1 MWGHTKQLTSAKR
14 YVGVST
20 TSTYKTMT
28 TSETPDTQAYQ
39 KSKWTQWGRDMLAW
53 VKKTIRIHEDTDF
66 EATVN
71 SISNSITFKGTNV
84 WILFFAIIVASVG
97 LNVNST
103 AVIIGAMLISPL
115 MGPIMGIGLSIGIT
129 DNEMLRRSLRNLL
142 VMVAISLLA
151 STAYFFLSPLGDAQ
165 SELLARTR
173 PTIFDVLIAFFGGAA
188 GIVATSRKS
197 QPFTVISGVA
207 IATALMPPLCT
218 AGYGLATAQFRYF
231 FGAFYLFFINSFF
244 IALSTFLIIKYLRFP
259 QKKYLDPVREKMVK
273 RYITIFS
280 IIVIIPSVI
289 IALHVVQ
296 ETSFYASANRFIN
309 DIQET
314 PYFEHSQLI
323 NSKKEYKFKKQT
335 ITLSVVGKEI
345 TQEEITQMQNML
357 RKQYS
362 LDHATL
368 VIKQTDKFFYPENEN
383 EVIEKMIERKDA
395 QIEEYHQRIID
406 LENELAEINANNQ
419 LNKQVA
425 KEIAVQYPGVSSF
438 AVVNM
443 IYTDTKSLKTDTIP
457 TLFIKENPKL
467 SNEQQQNLLQWL
479 RIRMDEPGLVLN

>member
-1 MWGHTKQLTSAKR
+1 MSEEPIINNTPEGPGTSR
-14 YVGVST
+14 PT
-20 TSTYKTMT
+20 
-28 TSETPDTQAYQ
+28 
-39 KSKWTQWGRDMLAW
+39 KSKWTQWVRNLLAW
-53 VKKTIRIHEDTDF
+53 LKRTVRIHEDTDY

-71 SISNSITFKGTNV
+71 SIGSALVFKGVNV

-129 DNEMLRRSLRNLL
+129 DNEMLRTSLRNLM
-142 VMVAISLLA
+142 VMVMISLVA
-151 STAYFFLSPLGDAQ
+151 STAYFLLSPLGDAQ

-218 AGYGLATAQFRYF
+218 AGYGLATAQLRYF

-244 IALSTFLIIKYLRFP
+244 IALATFLIVKYLHFP
-259 QKKYLDPVREKMVK
+259 QKQYLDPSRAKMVK
-273 RYITIFS
+273 RYISIFS

-296 ETSFYASANRFIN
+296 ESSFNASANRFIN
-309 DIQET
+309 EIQES

-323 NSKKEYKFKKQT
+323 NSKKEYKFKQQT

-345 TQEEITQMQNML
+345 TPDEIAYMQTL
-357 RKQYS
+357 LHKQYG
-362 LDHATL
+362 LDNATL
-368 VIKQTDKFFYPENEN
+368 VIKQSDQFYSVNES
-383 EVIEKMIERKDA
+383 EVIGSILEKKDK
-395 QIEEYHQRIID
+395 QIEEAQQRIKKLESDLAKID
-406 LENELAEINANNQ
+406 AHNQ
-419 LNKQVA
+419 VTKQVA
-425 KEIAVQYPGVSSF
+425 KEIAVQYPSINSF

-443 IYTDTKSLKTDTIP
+443 VYTNTKTLKTDTIP
-457 TLFIKENPKL
+457 TLFIESTQKL
-467 SNEQQQNLLQWL
+467 SPEQEQNLLKWL
-479 RIRMDEPGLVLN
+479 RVRLEQPKLQLQ

>member
-1 MWGHTKQLTSAKR
+1 MSEETTTNNNHPEEQAAPQYTKSR
-14 YVGVST
+14 F
-20 TSTYKTMT
+20 
-28 TSETPDTQAYQ
+28 E
-39 KSKWTQWGRDMLAW
+39 QWSRDLLAW
-53 VKKTIRIHEDTDF
+53 LKRTVRIHEDTDY

-71 SISNSITFKGTNV
+71 SISNSINFKGTNV
-84 WILFFAIIVASVG
+84 WILFFAIIVASIG

-129 DNEMLRRSLRNLL
+129 DNEMLRQSLRNLL
-142 VMVAISLLA
+142 VMVMISLVA

-218 AGYGLATAQFRYF
+218 AGYGLATAQFKYF

-259 QKKYLDPVREKMVK
+259 QKKYLDVARAKMVK
-273 RYITIFS
+273 RYITLFS

-289 IALHVVQ
+289 IALQVVQ
-296 ETSFYASANRFIN
+296 ETSFHASANRFIN
-309 DIQET
+309 EIQDS

-323 NSKKEYKFKKQT
+323 NSKKEYNFKKQT
-335 ITLSVVGKEI
+335 IMMSVVGKEI
-345 TQEEITQMQNML
+345 TDEEIAHMQSLLKN
-357 RKQYS
+357 QYG
-362 LDHATL
+362 LKNATL
-368 VIKQTDKFFYPENEN
+368 VIKQADQYYSVNEN
-383 EVIEKMIERKDA
+383 EVIENMLEKKEA
-395 QIEEYHQRIID
+395 QIEACEQRIEQ
-406 LENELAEINANNQ
+406 LETELAKINADKQ
-419 LNKQVA
+419 LTQQVA
-425 KEIAVQYPGVSSF
+425 KEIAVQYPAISSF
-438 AVVNM
+438 AIVNM
-443 IYTDTKSLKTDTIP
+443 IYTDTKTLECDTVP
-457 TLFIKENPKL
+457 TLFIECEQHL
-467 SNEQQQNLLQWL
+467 STEKKQSLLQWL
-479 RIRMDEPGLVLN
+479 RVRLNQPELEMPN

>member
-1 MWGHTKQLTSAKR
+1 MSKEPIIDNAPKEQGTSR
-14 YVGVST
+14 PT
-20 TSTYKTMT
+20 
-28 TSETPDTQAYQ
+28 
-39 KSKWTQWGRDMLAW
+39 KSKWTRWARNLLAW
-53 VKKTIRIHEDTDF
+53 LKKTVRIHEDTDY

-71 SISNSITFKGTNV
+71 SIGSALVFKGVNV
-84 WILFFAIIVASVG
+84 WILFFAIIVASIG

-129 DNEMLRRSLRNLL
+129 DNEMLRTSLRNLL
-142 VMVAISLLA
+142 VMVMISLVA
-151 STAYFFLSPLGDAQ
+151 STAYFLLSPLGDAQ

-244 IALSTFLIIKYLRFP
+244 IALATFLIVKYLHFP
-259 QKKYLDPVREKMVK
+259 QKKYLDPSKAKMVK
-273 RYITIFS
+273 RYISIFS

-296 ETSFYASANRFIN
+296 ESSFNASANRFIN
-309 DIQET
+309 EIQES

-323 NSKKEYKFKKQT
+323 HSKKEYNFKQQT

-345 TQEEITQMQNML
+345 TPDEIAYMQTL
-357 RKQYS
+357 LHKQYG

-368 VIKQTDKFFYPENEN
+368 VIKQSEQFYSVNEN
-383 EVIEKMIERKDA
+383 EVIGSILEKKDK
-395 QIEEYHQRIID
+395 QIEEAQQRIKKLESDLAKID
-406 LENELAEINANNQ
+406 AHNQ
-419 LNKQVA
+419 VTKQVA
-425 KEIAVQYPGVSSF
+425 KEIAVQYPSINSF

-443 IYTDTKSLKTDTIP
+443 VYTNTKTLKTDTIP
-457 TLFIKENPKL
+457 TLFIESSQKL
-467 SNEQQQNLLQWL
+467 SPEQEQNLLKWL
-479 RIRMDEPGLVLN
+479 RVRLDQPKLRMSN

>member
-1 MWGHTKQLTSAKR
+1 MSEEN
-14 YVGVST
+14 T
-20 TSTYKTMT
+20 TDNT
-28 TSETPDTQAYQ
+28 TPLEE
-39 KSKWTQWGRDMLAW
+39 KSSKKKDNSSLLRFSRNLLAW
-53 VKKTIRIHEDTDF
+53 LKRTVRIHEDTDY

-71 SISNSITFKGTNV
+71 SITSAISFKGINV
-84 WILFFAIIVASVG
+84 WILFFAIIVASIG

-115 MGPIMGIGLSIGIT
+115 MGPIMGIGLAVGTT
-129 DNEMLRRSLRNLL
+129 DNELLRISLRNLM
-142 VMVAISLLA
+142 VMVIISLVA

-218 AGYGLATAQFRYF
+218 AGYGLATAQFKFF

-259 QKKYLDPVREKMVK
+259 QKKYLDPVRAKMVK

-280 IIVIIPSVI
+280 IIVVIPSVI

-296 ETSFYASANRFIN
+296 ETSFYASANKFIN
-309 DIQET
+309 EVQEM

-323 NSKKEYKFKKQT
+323 SSKKEYKFKEQT
-335 ITLSVVGKEI
+335 IQLSVVGKEI
-345 TQEEITQMQNML
+345 PPKEIAQMQSML
-357 RKQYS
+357 HKQYGMENT
-362 LDHATL
+362 TL
-368 VIKQTDKFFYPENEN
+368 IVKQTDQFFSAENEN
-383 EVIEKMIERKDA
+383 ELIEKILERKDA
-395 QIEEYHQRIID
+395 QLIEYQQQIEK
-406 LENELAEINANNQ
+406 LESELAILNTSEKT
-419 LNKQVA
+419 NKQVA
-425 KEIAVQYPGVSSF
+425 QELAVQYPSITSF
-438 AVVNM
+438 AVVKM
-443 IYTDTKSLKTDTIP
+443 VYIDTKSLKADTIP
-457 TLFIKENPKL
+457 TLFIESKQNLSDEQKQKLLKWLQVRLEEPKL
-467 SNEQQQNLLQWL
+467 
-479 RIRMDEPGLVLN
+479 RMR

>member
-1 MWGHTKQLTSAKR
+1 M
-14 YVGVST
+14 
-20 TSTYKTMT
+20 
-28 TSETPDTQAYQ
+28 SEESIINNAPEGQGTRRRA
-39 KSKWTQWGRDMLAW
+39 KSKWTQWVRNLLAW
-53 VKKTIRIHEDTDF
+53 LKRTVRIHEDTDY

-71 SISNSITFKGTNV
+71 SIGSALIFKGVNV

-129 DNEMLRRSLRNLL
+129 DKEMLRTSLRNLL
-142 VMVAISLLA
+142 VMVMISLVA
-151 STAYFFLSPLGDAQ
+151 STAYFLLSPLGDAQ

-218 AGYGLATAQFRYF
+218 AGYGLATAQFKYF

-244 IALSTFLIIKYLRFP
+244 IALATFLIVKYLHFP
-259 QKKYLDPVREKMVK
+259 QKKYLDSARAKRVK
-273 RYITIFS
+273 QYITIFS

-296 ETSFYASANRFIN
+296 ESSFNASANHFITE
-309 DIQET
+309 IQES

-323 NSKKEYKFKKQT
+323 HSKKEYNFKQQT

-345 TQEEITQMQNML
+345 TPEEINYMQAL
-357 RKQYS
+357 LHKQYG
-362 LDHATL
+362 LENATL
-368 VIKQTDKFFYPENEN
+368 VIRQSDQFYSMNEN
-383 EVIEKMIERKDA
+383 ELIEGILEKKDK
-395 QIEEYHQRIID
+395 QIEEANQRIKQLEAD
-406 LENELAEINANNQ
+406 LAKINAHNQ
-419 LNKQVA
+419 ITKQVA
-425 KEIAVQYPGVSSF
+425 KEIAVQYPNISSF

-443 IYTDTKSLKTDTIP
+443 IYTNTKTLKTDTIP
-457 TLFIKENPKL
+457 TLFIESTQKL
-467 SNEQQQNLLQWL
+467 SPEQEQNLLKWL
-479 RIRMDEPGLVLN
+479 RVRLEQPKLRLQ

>member
-1 MWGHTKQLTSAKR
+1 MSEEN
-14 YVGVST
+14 T
-20 TSTYKTMT
+20 TSNA
-28 TSETPDTQAYQ
+28 TPLEENA
-39 KSKWTQWGRDMLAW
+39 SKNRDNSRLSRFSRNLLAW
-53 VKKTIRIHEDTDF
+53 LKRTVRIHEDTDY

-71 SISNSITFKGTNV
+71 SITSAISFKGINV
-84 WILFFAIIVASVG
+84 WILFFAIIVASIG

-115 MGPIMGIGLSIGIT
+115 MGPIMGIGLAIGTT
-129 DNEMLRRSLRNLL
+129 DNELLRISLRNLM
-142 VMVAISLLA
+142 VMVIISLVA

-218 AGYGLATAQFRYF
+218 AGYGLATAQFKYF

-259 QKKYLDPVREKMVK
+259 QKKYLDPVRAKMVK

-296 ETSFYASANRFIN
+296 ETSFYASANKFIN
-309 DIQET
+309 EVQEM

-323 NSKKEYKFKKQT
+323 SSKKEYKFKEQT
-335 ITLSVVGKEI
+335 IQLSVVGKEI
-345 TQEEITQMQNML
+345 TPKEIAQMQSML
-357 RKQYS
+357 HKQYG
-362 LDHATL
+362 LENTTL
-368 VIKQTDKFFYPENEN
+368 IVKQTDQFFSAENEN
-383 EVIEKMIERKDA
+383 ELIEKILERKDA
-395 QIEEYHQRIID
+395 QLVEYQQYIEE
-406 LENELAEINANNQ
+406 LESELAKLNTSEKT
-419 LNKQVA
+419 NKQVA
-425 KEIAVQYPGVSSF
+425 QELAVQYPSITSF
-438 AVVNM
+438 SVVKM
-443 IYTDTKSLKTDTIP
+443 VYTDTRSLKSDTIP
-457 TLFIKENPKL
+457 TLFIESKQKLSDEQKQQLLKWLRVRLDEPKL
-467 SNEQQQNLLQWL
+467 
-479 RIRMDEPGLVLN
+479 RMR

>member
-1 MWGHTKQLTSAKR
+1 MTSKKQ
-14 YVGVST
+14 GT
-20 TSTYKTMT
+20 TA
-28 TSETPDTQAYQ
+28 PQ
-39 KSKWTQWGRDMLAW
+39 KSRWTQWGRDMLAW

-66 EATVN
+66 EATIN
-71 SISNSITFKGTNV
+71 SISNAITFKGTNV

-151 STAYFFLSPLGDAQ
+151 STAYFLLSPLGDAQ

-259 QKKYLDPVREKMVK
+259 QRKYLDPVREKMVK

-309 DIQET
+309 EIQDT
-314 PYFEHSQLI
+314 HYFEHSQLI
-323 NSKKEYKFKKQT
+323 NSKKVYKFKNQT

-345 TQEEITQMQNML
+345 TPEEIIQMQNML
-357 RKQYS
+357 RKQYG

-368 VIKQTDKFFYPENEN
+368 IIKQTDQFFYPENEN
-383 EVIEKMIERKDA
+383 EVIEKILEKKDA
-395 QIEEYHQRIID
+395 QIEEYQQRVVILEQKLEQMNAHQQRSRQI
-406 LENELAEINANNQ
+406 
-419 LNKQVA
+419 A
-425 KEIAVQYPGVSSF
+425 KEIAVQYPSITSF
-438 AVVNM
+438 SVADV
-443 IYTDTKSLKTDTIP
+443 IYTNTKTLKTDTVP
-457 TLFIKENPKL
+457 TLFIESSPKL
-467 SNEQQQNLLQWL
+467 SDEQQKNLLQWL
-479 RIRMDEPGLVLN
+479 RIRLEQPKLELKH